1 MASKEWQ
8 KTRWNGNRRH
18 KDGLN
23 TDRDMAYSSTCE
35 MTVFEMQTKGK
46 FDPPPPP
53 AKPKRASLK
62 EECSKKQMNKK
73 VQ

>member
-23 TDRDMAYSSTCE
+23 TNRDMAYSSTCE
-35 MTVFEMQTKGK
+35 MMVFEMQTKGK
-46 FDPPPPP
+46 YEPP
-53 AKPKRASLK
+53 R
-62 EECSKKQMNKK
+62 QT
-73 VQ
+73 